1 MLSNE
6 RNGFK
11 PTYLHRYFDVLFPPH
26 PHPTRAKVRTSGKPL
41 PSPVTSHILRL
52 PMNLVS
58 RISAF
63 VPTMTCSLPLVP
75 ISKPSQNTPTPPSRP
90 MSQIREPLRSDL
102 TFFGVLFATMIIH
115 FLYLSQSCIFIA
127 QSTKVLPNQRL
138 PQHSCPW
145 KSAPIRICRGTAI
158 Q

>member
-102 TFFGVLFATMIIH
+102 TSFGVLFCDHDHPLSVSFSILYFHCAIH
-115 FLYLSQSCIFIA
+115 QGLA
-127 QSTKVLPNQRL
+127 QPK
-138 PQHSCPW
+138 
-145 KSAPIRICRGTAI
+145 AAAA
-158 Q
+158 